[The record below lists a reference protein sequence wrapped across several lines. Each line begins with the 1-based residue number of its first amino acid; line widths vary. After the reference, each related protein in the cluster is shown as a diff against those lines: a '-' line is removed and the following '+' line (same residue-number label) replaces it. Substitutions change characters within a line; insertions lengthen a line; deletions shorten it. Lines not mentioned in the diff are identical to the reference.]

1 MLEFFAF
8 LGGIAILVGLIFLI
22 AYFVDEHETLER
34 VTNHM
39 DRLDKNQDGI
49 YFRLY
54 RIEEQIKGMT
64 KDENTGSND

>member
-8 LGGIAILVGLIFLI
+8 LGGIAILVGLKFLI

-39 DRLDKNQDGI
+39 DRLDKDQEGI

-64 KDENTGSND
+64 KDENTESND